1 MTKRNPDRPPTHPG
15 AVLRDIA
22 LPALERSK
30 SEIADHLGVSR
41 QTLYDIL
48 SEKQPVTPHMAVRI
62 GKLIGNGAAVW
73 VNMQAAHDLWHA
85 QRTVDTSKIP
95 TIGKEPRSRSR

>member
-1 MTKRNPDRPPTHPG
+1 MTKRDPNRPPTHPG

-22 LPALERSK
+22 LPALELPK
-30 SEIADHLGVSR
+30 TAIADHLGVSR

-48 SEKQPVTPHMAVRI
+48 SEKQPVTAQMAVRI

-85 QRTVDTSKIP
+85 QRNVDTSGIP
-95 TIGKEPRSRSR
+95 TLGKERNSAGR